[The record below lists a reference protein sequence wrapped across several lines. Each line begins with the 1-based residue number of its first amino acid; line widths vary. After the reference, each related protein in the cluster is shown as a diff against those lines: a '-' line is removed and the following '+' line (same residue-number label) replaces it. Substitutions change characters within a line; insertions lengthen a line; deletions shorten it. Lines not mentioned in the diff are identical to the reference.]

1 MADDIAI
8 NRAQRTTLF
17 SLQQIDRDS
26 AVAQRR
32 LSFGRRII
40 DVTDGAVEF
49 FQARALSNRISDTK
63 DRNAQVRQAIQGL
76 STFVTGTQ
84 SLQRQLDSARAQVLQ
99 AEINLAG
106 SAESRESITRDFVSV
121 LKNFYESAR
130 SLDYNGLNLLVNQ
143 NRQFSVRFSD
153 RQSDQLVI
161 NGRNLFT
168 FGAYSI
174 DKGNLFGRNVVDGTG
189 QVTFANAVVADAT
202 VANSIVI
209 RGGNAAS
216 VIATRFANGDLT
228 DATSAI
234 TFSGTTLSVGG
245 NTNTRIDAAVDS
257 SSPPDPLFTSITTA
271 ATYTNVDQV
280 VFTGTTANTKVKDN
294 GDGSFTITG
303 IGDDS
308 LQLGETTSS
317 GVEASIR
324 PSSFDGFSAF
334 NTSNGGS
341 VVLDEI
347 RATLDLAKDR
357 LETIESYLGS
367 NIALLQERERF
378 GINYA
383 NDLTVGRD
391 FIVLADVN
399 EEAAILTT
407 LRTRNQ
413 IGIGALASNA
423 ESEQQ
428 LLRLLS

>member
-168 FGAYSI
+168 FGEYSI
-174 DKGNLFGRNVVDGTG
+174 DKGNLFDKNVIDGTG
-189 QVTFANAVVADAT
+189 QVTFANAVGDPVASAGAN
-202 VANSIVI
+202 ANSIVI
-209 RGGNAAS
+209 RGGDAAS
-216 VIATRFANGDLT
+216 VIETLFSNGALKSTGNVKFAT
-228 DATSAI
+228 
-234 TFSGTTLSVGG
+234 GTTLSVGG
-245 NTNTRIDAAVDS
+245 GDTKVTLNKDTTLTTIATAQFYEDVDE
-257 SSPPDPLFTSITTA
+257 
-271 ATYTNVDQV
+271 V
-280 VFTGTTANTKVKDN
+280 VFTGTTGTGGTEVEDN

-303 IGDDS
+303 IDADS
-308 LQLGETTSS
+308 LALGASDTS
-317 GVEASIR
+317 GVVAT
-324 PSSFDGFSAF
+324 PAFDGFSAL
-334 NTSNGGS
+334 NTGNGGS

-347 RATLDLAKDR
+347 RATLDLARDR
-357 LETIESYLGS
+357 LETIESYFGS

>member
-168 FGAYSI
+168 FGEYSI

-202 VANSIVI
+202 AADSIVI

-216 VIATRFANGDLT
+216 VIETLFNADGTLKSATP
-228 DATSAI
+228 AI
-234 TFSGTTLSVGG
+234 TFSGATLSVGG
-245 NTNTRIDAAVDS
+245 AGTTKVTLNDAGTTTD
-257 SSPPDPLFTSITTA
+257 ITTA
-271 ATYTNVDQV
+271 VTYGNVDQV
-280 VFTGTTANTKVKDN
+280 VFDGTIGINGTKVVDN

-303 IGDDS
+303 ITADS
-308 LQLGETTSS
+308 LELGETLTS